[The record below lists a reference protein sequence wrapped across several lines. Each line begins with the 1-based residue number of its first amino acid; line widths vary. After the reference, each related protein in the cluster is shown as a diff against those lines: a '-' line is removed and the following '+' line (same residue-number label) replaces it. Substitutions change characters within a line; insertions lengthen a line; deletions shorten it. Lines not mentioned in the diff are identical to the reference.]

1 MKSMCEFYKQLV
13 KQSVVEELN
22 RVIYKLLHT
31 IGNINIYIYV
41 TKRDQQKKVNFS
53 FFFGYSSGKLIA
65 YYITDK

>member
-31 IGNINIYIYV
+31 IGNINIYIYI
-41 TKRDQQKKVNFS
+41 
-53 FFFGYSSGKLIA
+53 YM
-65 YYITDK
+65 

>member
-31 IGNINIYIYV
+31 IGNINIYIYIYV

-53 FFFGYSSGKLIA
+53 FFWVFKWEINSLLYN
-65 YYITDK
+65 

>member
-31 IGNINIYIYV
+31 IGNINIYIYICNK
-41 TKRDQQKKVNFS
+41 KRSTEEGQ
-53 FFFGYSSGKLIA
+53 FFFFLGIQVGN
-65 YYITDK
+65 